1 MEPPAAAAAPESPE
15 GSGAPR
21 RRRCLGALLA
31 SLPPHCWGQAA
42 ELAALA
48 GPVRRQFHI
57 LRNVGKVELDAVT
70 LAVSMGSV
78 TGIAIGTGLASA
90 CDTLMSQSYGG
101 KNLKRVGTILQR
113 GILILPGSI
122 QATFLF
128 QLQTRYLQSQGIILP
143 QVITGIVMNIINVGM
158 NALLLYALDLGV
170 VGSAWANTTSQLFLC
185 ALLFL
190 HVWWRKIYVHTWG
203 GLWYGLI
210 VCVFFQAL
218 FYSVYIWKINCNRVA
233 EQAQVR
239 AGLKGIKET
248 MPVPTDLPILEKDVT
263 DGVAL
268 PDIIRPESQSFQ
280 LMESNSLSSN

>member
-1 MEPPAAAAAPESPE
+1 MPSCCMPWTLEWLTFGTSTKFKISRKKTSLVT
-15 GSGAPR
+15 SG
-21 RRRCLGALLA
+21 
-31 SLPPHCWGQAA
+31 
-42 ELAALA
+42 
-48 GPVRRQFHI
+48 
-57 LRNVGKVELDAVT
+57 
-70 LAVSMGSV
+70 
-78 TGIAIGTGLASA
+78 
-90 CDTLMSQSYGG
+90 
-101 KNLKRVGTILQR
+101 
-113 GILILPGSI
+113 
-122 QATFLF
+122 
-128 QLQTRYLQSQGIILP
+128 
-143 QVITGIVMNIINVGM
+143 
-158 NALLLYALDLGV
+158 
-170 VGSAWANTTSQLFLC
+170 GSAWANTTSQLFLC